1 MIGFRID
8 RVWRLGFIELWVLGL
23 QGLGFR
29 ICGLVFRILGL
40 KTQKLPKDGARLNA
54 NIKCLSF
61 KVKGNNILG
70 TVNKGYRMWT
80 IRKQELNCPKT

>member
-1 MIGFRID
+1 MGLVLIGFKID
-8 RVWRLGFIELWVLGL
+8 RFWGLGFIELWVLGL

-29 ICGLVFRILGL
+29 IRGLVFRVLGL

-61 KVKGNNILG
+61 KVRGYNILG
-70 TVNKGYRMWT
+70 TVN
-80 IRKQELNCPKT
+80 